1 MRDFTA
7 KLTLKDDAKPKFYH
21 PHSIPF
27 ALKEPTERELKHL
40 ESMGALQLVKHSEWA
55 TPVVPVPK
63 ADGTVRLCGDYRVTV
78 IPVLNVDQYPL
89 PKPQELLA
97 TLTNGRKFTK
107 LDLLAAYQQMLL
119 DDESSKLVTVNTHLG
134 LFQYC

>member
-1 MRDFTA
+1 M
-7 KLTLKDDAKPKFYH
+7 
-21 PHSIPF
+21 
-27 ALKEPTERELKHL
+27 
-40 ESMGALQLVKHSEWA
+40 
-55 TPVVPVPK
+55 PVPK
-63 ADGTVRLCGDYRVTV
+63 ADGNVRLCGEYRVTV

-97 TLTNGRKFTK
+97 ALTNGRKFMK

-119 DDESSKLVTVNTHLG
+119 DDESSKLFTVNTHLG